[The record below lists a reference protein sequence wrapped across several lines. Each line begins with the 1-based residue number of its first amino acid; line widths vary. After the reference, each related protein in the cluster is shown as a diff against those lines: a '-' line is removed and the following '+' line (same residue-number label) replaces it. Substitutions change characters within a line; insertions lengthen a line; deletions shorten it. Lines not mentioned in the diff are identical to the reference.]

1 MMRYLWI
8 LLALLSICAHGTIY
22 KWVDRDG
29 KVHFSDQPHP
39 NAEQVQLHENTQN
52 SVSMPAPK
60 PLNISSPA
68 SASSEQP
75 QAQYQLRI
83 TSPQQQATIRS
94 NPGDLSVTVAIT
106 PNLASGHSLQLFIDG
121 VAATELQ
128 ASGVFQLHGIDRGEH
143 QIEAKVVLQSGKV
156 LASSSATT
164 FFMHQAG
171 LIQPV
176 FPAPSAKKN

>member
-8 LLALLSICAHGTIY
+8 LFALCSICANAAIY
-22 KWVDRDG
+22 KWIDKDG

-39 NAEQVQLHENTQN
+39 NAEQVQLNENTQN
-52 SVSMPAPK
+52 SVSIPAPK
-60 PLNISSPA
+60 PLNITPVATSSTD
-68 SASSEQP
+68 QP

-83 TSPQQQATIRS
+83 SSPQQEATIRS
-94 NPGDLSVTVAIT
+94 NSGELQVSVSIN
-106 PNLASGHSLQLFIDG
+106 PKLASGHSLQLFIDG

-164 FFMHQAG
+164 IFMHQAG
-171 LIQPV
+171 LIKPA